1 MSQDGDVVEA
11 PGHWRAL
18 AVLAS
23 AMVLAMTTWFSAT
36 AVLPQLRAQWHLTSQ
51 GSSWLTISVG
61 RGTALGVMVGAL
73 TLGSAVPHLANG
85 IAGFDADFVLLLTSG
100 LPVVGGVLGDRVGSD
115 GPYPFPSAAF
125 APGQTLRILR
135 NRPFLLAS
143 VGLRPHVGAVRDVGM
158 DLGVSPR

>member
-73 TLGSAVPHLANG
+73 TLGSAVPQL
-85 IAGFDADFVLLLTSG
+85 
-100 LPVVGGVLGDRVGSD
+100 
-115 GPYPFPSAAF
+115 AF
-125 APGQTLRILR
+125 ATIG
-135 NRPFLLAS
+135 
-143 VGLRPHVGAVRDVGM
+143 VGLSGDSGS
-158 DLGVSPR
+158 SPTPRNSRRS